1 MRWALMTVECAPE
14 AVDAVSYAFLEA
26 GCGGV
31 MVQGENPVT
40 VQGSLPVM
48 DELMG
53 RIQGLREHLGR
64 LPEFGLPA
72 LVGDLT
78 LRYAEEEDWANAWKQ
93 YFKPIRLGRRLVVKP
108 SWERY
113 QAGEDELVIELDP
126 GMAFGTGGHPTT
138 QLCLKALEETVTPG
152 MTVAD
157 IGTGSGILALAA
169 ANLGASLVCATD
181 IDALPR
187 KIAREN
193 VERNGLAGVVRILEM
208 EAFDAQ
214 ARECDL
220 IVANIVANT
229 IIELAPSVA
238 PRLKPGGIFIASGI
252 VEEHHDTVREA
263 LAAVGL
269 THIATKREDIWVCLV
284 SRRTETVPTDA
295 ATLAWAAQAL
305 PPLTR
310 ADHDWAS

>member
-1 MRWALMTVECAPE
+1 MRWAQMTVECAPE

-31 MVQGENPVT
+31 MLTGDDPVT
-40 VQGSLPVM
+40 VQGSLPVA
-48 DELMG
+48 DELMA
-53 RIQGLREHLGR
+53 RIEGLNQHLKR

-72 LVGDLT
+72 LRSGMTLT
-78 LRYAEEEDWANAWKQ
+78 YAEDEDWANAWKQ
-93 YFKPIRLGRRLVVKP
+93 YFKPLRLGRRLVVKP
-108 SWERY
+108 SWENY
-113 QAGEDELVIELDP
+113 TPGEDELVLELDP

-138 QLCLKALEETVTPG
+138 QLCLQALEERVTPG

-157 IGTGSGILALAA
+157 IGTGSGILAIAA
-169 ANLGASLVCATD
+169 ANLGAGRVLATD
-181 IDALPR
+181 IDTLPR

-193 VERNGLAGVVRILEM
+193 ITRNGLESVVSILEM
-208 EAFDAQ
+208 DDFDVQ
-214 ARECDL
+214 ARDCDL

-238 PRLKPGGIFIASGI
+238 PRLKPDGIFIASGI
-252 VEEHHDTVREA
+252 VEEHHDLVRDA

-269 THIATKREDIWVCLV
+269 ALEETKREDIWVCLV
-284 SRRTETVPTDA
+284 ARRTDTESDA
-295 ATLAWAAQAL
+295 EALARAAQTL

-310 ADHDWAS
+310 ADHDWMS